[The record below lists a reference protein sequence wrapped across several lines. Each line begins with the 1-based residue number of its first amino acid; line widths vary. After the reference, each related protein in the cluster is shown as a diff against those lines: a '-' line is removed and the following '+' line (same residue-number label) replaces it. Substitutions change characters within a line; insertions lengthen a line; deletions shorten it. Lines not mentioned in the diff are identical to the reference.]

1 MGNFGNNL
9 ATFYFK
15 IWSHWAQSNSKFI
28 FKAKFMPE
36 IVFIGSAAGQ
46 RNKLLTLQ
54 LKFISTFYSNFN
66 PRHLKGTASAVASV
80 AST

>member
-1 MGNFGNNL
+1 MY
-9 ATFYFK
+9 A
-15 IWSHWAQSNSKFI
+15 
-28 FKAKFMPE
+28 E

>member
-36 IVFIGSAAGQ
+36 IVFIGSDQALGSKTRDLIRYILIAG
-46 RNKLLTLQ
+46 L
-54 LKFISTFYSNFN
+54 
-66 PRHLKGTASAVASV
+66 V
-80 AST
+80 